1 MKNNK
6 KKRCLENPKKW
17 REIVRW
23 QENRNNLARNEI
35 KETLMYN
42 SKNPKTVLRIYKLE
56 IRLENVKN

>member
-23 QENRNNLARNEI
+23 QENRNNLVRNEI

>member
-6 KKRCLENPKKW
+6 KKIRLEKPKKW
-17 REIVRW
+17 SEIVRW

-42 SKNPKTVLRIYKLE
+42 SKNPKTVLRIYTLE

>member
-6 KKRCLENPKKW
+6 KKIRLEKPKKW
-17 REIVRW
+17 SEIVRW

-35 KETLMYN
+35 KETYN